1 MTLSVNRRLANE
13 FELLASYTFSKAIDD
28 ASDFRESPQNP
39 YDVRAKRALSSNH
52 QAQRF
57 AVSAL
62 FDLPIG
68 SEAKGDH
75 DDADDEKSQ
84 GGLLNRLL
92 SNIEIAPIFTVGSG
106 RPVDPVTGFDSNRT
120 HTFPFPARPLGFAR
134 NSLMTPAAAVLDL
147 RVLKAFKIG
156 ERGKLDVVAE
166 SFNLLNRR
174 NVSQIGSSF
183 GPGAT
188 AVSSF
193 AHATE
198 ALNPRQLQFS
208 LDFEF

>member
-1 MTLSVNRRLANE
+1 
-13 FELLASYTFSKAIDD
+13 
-28 ASDFRESPQNP
+28 
-39 YDVRAKRALSSNH
+39 
-52 QAQRF
+52 
-57 AVSAL
+57 
-62 FDLPIG
+62 
-68 SEAKGDH
+68 
-75 DDADDEKSQ
+75 
-84 GGLLNRLL
+84 
-92 SNIEIAPIFTVGSG
+92 
-106 RPVDPVTGFDSNRT
+106 
-120 HTFPFPARPLGFAR
+120 
-134 NSLMTPAAAVLDL
+134 MTPAAAVLDL

-156 ERGKLDVVAE
+156 KRGKLDVVAE

-183 GPGAT
+183 GAGVT